1 MSLRGL
7 GLGLGL
13 LLGDPYCMMIIIRNI
28 ARKKY
33 IAVVLQLLSIK
44 YLVS

>member
-13 LLGDPYCMMIIIRNI
+13 QLGDPYCMMIANN
-28 ARKKY
+28 KKY
-33 IAVVLQLLSIK
+33 S
-44 YLVS
+44 